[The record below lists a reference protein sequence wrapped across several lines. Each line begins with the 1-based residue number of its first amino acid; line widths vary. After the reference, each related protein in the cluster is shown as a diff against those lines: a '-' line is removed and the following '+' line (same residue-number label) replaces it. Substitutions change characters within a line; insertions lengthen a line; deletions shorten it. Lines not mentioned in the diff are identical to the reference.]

1 MDNETGGLVT
11 TTVMPI
17 KDRNVMILVTGFGP
31 YQESTNA
38 SGVLVESLKD
48 NLTEELLPLREKLL
62 FEVITCDETSRETE
76 HLTLEAQLS
85 ELLKRHQPSLCI
97 HTGQAPPY
105 NKITI
110 EKIATNSFMRE
121 IIDPERPV
129 AYWSNLPGT
138 DGLRPVL
145 EEHGIPA
152 CYSFYC
158 GQHLCNHIL
167 YSSLHFSGKN
177 GHSHESGFVHIPL
190 LPEQVTKEHR
200 DSPYMPLEMSR
211 KALSLI
217 INHVTKAQG
226 HTNV

>member
-1 MDNETGGLVT
+1 
-11 TTVMPI
+11 
-17 KDRNVMILVTGFGP
+17 MILVTGFGP

-38 SGVLVESLKD
+38 SDVLVTSLKE
-48 NLTEELLPLREKLL
+48 NLTKELYPLKEQLA
-62 FEVITCDETSRETE
+62 FEVITCDDTSRETE
-76 HLTLEAQLS
+76 HLTLEAQLG
-85 ELLKRHQPSLCI
+85 ELLKRHQPCLCI

-110 EKIATNSFMRE
+110 EKIATNTFMRE
-121 IIDPERPV
+121 TIDPDRPV

-138 DGLRPVL
+138 EGLRPIL
-145 EEHGIPA
+145 EEQGIPT

-167 YSSLHFSGKN
+167 YSSLYFSEIN
-177 GHSHESGFVHIPL
+177 GHSHKAGFVHIPL
-190 LPEQVTKEHR
+190 LPEQVTKVHR

-217 INHVTKAQG
+217 INHVAKTHA
-226 HTNV
+226 HNTSLNVARGSGAPR

>member
-1 MDNETGGLVT
+1 
-11 TTVMPI
+11 MPI
-17 KDRNVMILVTGFGP
+17 KDGNLMILVTGFGP

-38 SGVLVESLKD
+38 SGVLVQSLKD
-48 NLTEELLPLREKLL
+48 ELTKELMPLQDTLA
-62 FEVITCDETSRETE
+62 FEVVTCEDTSRETE

-85 ELLKRHQPSLCI
+85 ELLKRYQPSLCI
-97 HTGQAPPY
+97 HTSQAPPY

-121 IIDPERPV
+121 IIDPNRPV
-129 AYWSNLPGT
+129 AHWSTLPGT

-145 EEHGIPA
+145 EDHGIPA

-167 YSSLHFSGKN
+167 YSSLHFAEKN
-177 GHSHESGFVHIPL
+177 GGSHKAGFIHVPL

-211 KALSLI
+211 KALSI
-217 INHVTKAQG
+217 VINHVARAHWHNTTLNLTRGAG
-226 HTNV
+226 APLAG

>member
-1 MDNETGGLVT
+1 
-11 TTVMPI
+11 
-17 KDRNVMILVTGFGP
+17 MILVTGFGP

-38 SGVLVESLKD
+38 SGVLVQSLRSE
-48 NLTEELLPLREKLL
+48 LTKALLPYREELA
-62 FEVITCDETSRETE
+62 FEVITCDDTSRESE
-76 HLTLEAQLS
+76 HLTLESQLS
-85 ELLKRHQPSLCI
+85 ELLMRYRPGLCI

-121 IIDPERPV
+121 VIDPKKPV

-138 DGLRPVL
+138 EGLKPVL
-145 EEHGIPA
+145 EDQGIPA

-167 YSSLHFSGKN
+167 YSSLHFSEQN
-177 GHSHESGFVHIPL
+177 GHSHKSGFIHIPL

-217 INHVTKAQG
+217 IEHVAKVYG
-226 HTNV
+226 HNTSPNLTRGAGAPLAD

>member
-1 MDNETGGLVT
+1 
-11 TTVMPI
+11 
-17 KDRNVMILVTGFGP
+17 MILVTGFGP

-38 SGVLVESLKD
+38 SGVLVESLKE
-48 NLTEELLPLREKLL
+48 NLTKELLPLREKLV
-62 FEVITCDETSRETE
+62 FEVITCDDASRETE

-85 ELLKRHQPSLCI
+85 EILKRHQPSLCI
-97 HTGQAPPY
+97 HTGQASPY

-121 IIDPERPV
+121 IIDPARPV

-138 DGLRPVL
+138 DGLRSAL
-145 EEHGIPA
+145 EDQGIPA

-167 YSSLHFSGKN
+167 YSSLHFSEMN
-177 GHSHESGFVHIPL
+177 GHSHMSGFVHIPL
-190 LPEQVTKEHR
+190 LPEQVTM
-200 DSPYMPLEMSR
+200 DSPYMPLETSR

-217 INHVTKAQG
+217 INHVAKAQ
-226 HTNV
+226 HQTERRKSQ